1 MVKMQLLH
9 DNNDIF
15 TNMKFVQ
22 DMVRDMAG
30 PKFPHMDV
38 VKEDKDEYI
47 LHFAVAGYKK
57 ENISVELN
65 GQFLTLQGSWE
76 EDAVQ
81 YLVEGIAK
89 RKFHRTIPLQ
99 EHIKVKEVHMHDG
112 MLCIHLV
119 KEVPEDKKPKV
130 FDIK

>member
-15 TNMKFVQ
+15 TNMKYIQ
-22 DMVRDMAG
+22 DMVRDMAS

-38 VKEDKDEYI
+38 VKGTKDEYI
-47 LHFAVAGYKK
+47 LHFALAGYKK
-57 ENISVELN
+57 ENISVELD
-65 GQFLTLQGSWE
+65 GQFLTLDGSWE

-89 RKFHRTIPLQ
+89 RKVHRTHPLH
-99 EHIKVKEVHMHDG
+99 EHI
-112 MLCIHLV
+112 
-119 KEVPEDKKPKV
+119 
-130 FDIK
+130 